1 MNLIR
6 GNEYSIIVK
15 SIMGDSVE
23 HELKIFSPDGE
34 DILESEG
41 VD

>member
-1 MNLIR
+1 
-6 GNEYSIIVK
+6 
-15 SIMGDSVE
+15 MGDSVE